1 MVDIILK
8 KRSKL
13 IEINFYKW
21 YYLCVTEMIMKVGV
35 VSLLKQDVY
44 NFIKNHPNG
53 VSVKEI
59 YSNFTHIPQGTISN
73 RLSNMVDEGI
83 LERPKRG
90 GYKVN
95 DFCYWIS
102 KYSFE

>member
-1 MVDIILK
+1 MCNRNDY
-8 KRSKL
+8 
-13 IEINFYKW
+13 EG
-21 YYLCVTEMIMKVGV
+21 GV

-73 RLSNMVDEGI
+73 RLSNMVDEGL

-90 GYKVN
+90 LQGERFLLL
-95 DFCYWIS
+95 DQQI
-102 KYSFE
+102 